1 MSKTN
6 LQQPP
11 SQYNDGDNVGD
22 GDDDDM
28 EIDILHWIKH
38 HFEIILQ
45 RNVIAGTI
53 VVINIIRIKYS
64 CVSFLSV
71 GKNV

>member
-6 LQQPP
+6 LQQP

-28 EIDILHWIKH
+28 EIDILH
-38 HFEIILQ
+38 
-45 RNVIAGTI
+45 
-53 VVINIIRIKYS
+53 
-64 CVSFLSV
+64 
-71 GKNV
+71 